1 MFDDQIDDYYRNRG
15 KISISERNILGQKK
29 ECYFVTAVLMGVET
43 IKNFQKMETL
53 VVDLMWTEKIQMQK
67 VYKMQIDSREMFMIT
82 GMMLISKIGF
92 IHPMNTSTSF

>member
-43 IKNFQKMETL
+43 VKNFQKMETL
-53 VVDLMWTEKIQMQK
+53 VVDLMWKDKMQMQK
-67 VYKMQIDSREMFMIT
+67 VYKMQIDGGEMFVLT
-82 GMMLISKIGF
+82 GMILISKIGF
-92 IHPMNTSTSF
+92 IYPMKISTSF